1 MQKPPQRPS
10 RPIPPVRSPTPASV
24 PARPTPVGGTPVQPE
39 VERAFALRD
48 VMDHAVKVQQDMATK
63 ATRRR
68 SPGRPMLVL
77 GLCVPL
83 LAFSVWSYV
92 ARPTIIWGADATFSA
107 GERESHLRLTMFF
120 LAQRLE
126 AARRQTGHYPATLG
140 EIGEAGT
147 SVSYR
152 LLDDS
157 TFHLSSAL
165 DGRQLLLNSREPLD
179 QFLGSNARLLR
190 SAGR

>member
-10 RPIPPVRSPTPASV
+10 RPVPSVRSPTPASV
-24 PARPTPVGGTPVQPE
+24 PARPTPVSGTPVQPE

-48 VMDHAVKVQQDMATK
+48 VMDHAVKVQQEMATTE
-63 ATRRR
+63 ARRR
-68 SPGRPMLVL
+68 SPGRTMLVL
-77 GLCVPL
+77 GLCAPL
-83 LAFSVWSYV
+83 LAVSVWSYV
-92 ARPTIIWGADATFSA
+92 ARPQIIWGADAKLSA

-120 LAQRLE
+120 LAQRIE
-126 AARRQTGHYPATLG
+126 AARRQTGHYPVTLG
-140 EIGEAGT
+140 EIGEASTG
-147 SVSYR
+147 VSYR

-157 TFHLSSAL
+157 TFHLSSTL
-165 DGRQLLLNSREPLD
+165 DGTQLLLNSREPLD

>member
-10 RPIPPVRSPTPASV
+10 RPIPSVSPTPRSV
-24 PARPTPVGGTPVQPE
+24 PARPTPVSGTPVQPE

-48 VMDHAVKVQQDMATK
+48 VMDHAVQVQQEMATK
-63 ATRRR
+63 GARRR

-77 GLCVPL
+77 ALCVPL

-92 ARPTIIWGADATFSA
+92 ARPVIIWGADATLTA
-107 GERESHLRLTMFF
+107 DDRENHLRLTMFF
-120 LAQRLE
+120 LAQRIE

-157 TFHLSSAL
+157 TFHLSATW
-165 DGRQLLLNSREPLD
+165 DGSQLLLNSREPLD
-179 QFLGSNARLLR
+179 RFLGNSVRLLR
-190 SAGR
+190 SSGR